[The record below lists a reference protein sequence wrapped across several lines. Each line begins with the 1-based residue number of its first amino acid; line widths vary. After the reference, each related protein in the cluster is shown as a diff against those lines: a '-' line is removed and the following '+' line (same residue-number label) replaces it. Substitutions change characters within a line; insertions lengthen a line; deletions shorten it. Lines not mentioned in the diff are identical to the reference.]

1 MKENVRHGT
10 WFIRQLIRLFTVILA
25 VLFFWLLGFVVED
38 IETIPGP
45 TYAEIEHK
53 FVDAKLVRQ
62 DEQLQKQ
69 IADLEQSIAAQAQQ
83 QQIVRDSS
91 ENLQRTIQ
99 QLLQLKKSSV
109 EKSVSFSDS
118 DAKLLT
124 ASLNEFFAGQKS
136 YQKIN
141 QTISDL
147 TSQTGR
153 LANERSRVEAEIAK
167 QRKSAQREYDSQ
179 TEAHRLRLAFYQ
191 LLILVPLLLAT
202 AYPLVKRRGSLYY
215 PLFLAI
221 GGATLLKVTLVV
233 HEYFPSRYFK
243 YILILVHLLV
253 VARLLIHLIR
263 TVAFSKAAWLKRQYR
278 EAYERFLCPIC
289 EYPIRTTRA
298 SSSTGRD
305 APSTRFC
312 RKAIPP
318 RRRSLHVSSL
328 RGGGVQGVQAESE
341 KVQAFVARPLRALW
355 GEQGNNKRPADV
367 PSPRERGLG

>member
-191 LLILVPLLLAT
+191 LLSLVPMLLAT

-263 TVAFSKAAWLKRQYR
+263 TVAFPKAAWLKRQYR

-289 EYPIRTTRA
+289 EYPIRTGPRKFLYWTRRTVHKVLPQGDSAVGEEAYTCPACGAAVFEVCA
-298 SSSTGRD
+298 SCKKVRHSLLDHCEHCGASKETTSG
-305 APSTRFC
+305 
-312 RKAIPP
+312 PP
-318 RRRSLHVSSL
+318 TS
-328 RGGGVQGVQAESE
+328 
-341 KVQAFVARPLRALW
+341 PL
-355 GEQGNNKRPADV
+355 PV
-367 PSPRERGLG
+367 REG